1 MLFAHFIFN
10 AAKDMAGSYFLL
22 DTLLKVNL
30 RQLHLYLIKVNLNV
44 FDWFKIGFTE
54 NRIINWKL
62 KHLTCTFLAK

>member
-10 AAKDMAGSYFLL
+10 VAKDMAGSYFLL

-44 FDWFKIGFTE
+44 FD
-54 NRIINWKL
+54 
-62 KHLTCTFLAK
+62 